1 MILPALTSH
10 RCVERC
16 YAGERGN
23 GVVPSESRVRDSH
36 VRQRTGGHG
45 REEEIVR
52 KGGREEAGE
61 ARRVLGSSVAVP
73 SRATRN
79 NGLPVTR
86 TDIYLFTP
94 TGG

>member
-36 VRQRTGGHG
+36 VKQRTGGHG

-52 KGGREEAGE
+52 KGGREG
-61 ARRVLGSSVAVP
+61 GSGRSAQGVRIV
-73 SRATRN
+73 S
-79 NGLPVTR
+79 
-86 TDIYLFTP
+86 
-94 TGG
+94 GGAEPGDT